1 MCCFLQVYDDS
12 VEIQKHF
19 MIVRDNVCR
28 NGEGLGFSSP
38 AISYTHR
45 HLLKSVE
52 EQTVRKRQAEE
63 MPADDDTDQK
73 KKVIIFPFGPCL
85 LVSRFW
91 LHTIGNLNFSLAV
104 PFSMR
109 VNFYAIIGNPSP

>member
-63 MPADDDTDQK
+63 TPADDSDQK
-73 KKVIIFPFGPCL
+73 MKVIIFLFGPCL
-85 LVSRFW
+85 LLSRFW
-91 LHTIGNLNFSLAV
+91 LHTIVGN
-104 PFSMR
+104 
-109 VNFYAIIGNPSP
+109 

>member
-1 MCCFLQVYDDS
+1 MNVSSNNKHQSNQNKNAQIVICVLFLQVYDDS

-45 HLLKSVE
+45 HLLMSVE

-63 MPADDDTDQK
+63 TPADDSDQK
-73 KKVIIFPFGPCL
+73 MKVIIFLFGACL

-91 LHTIGNLNFSLAV
+91 LHTIGN
-104 PFSMR
+104 
-109 VNFYAIIGNPSP
+109 